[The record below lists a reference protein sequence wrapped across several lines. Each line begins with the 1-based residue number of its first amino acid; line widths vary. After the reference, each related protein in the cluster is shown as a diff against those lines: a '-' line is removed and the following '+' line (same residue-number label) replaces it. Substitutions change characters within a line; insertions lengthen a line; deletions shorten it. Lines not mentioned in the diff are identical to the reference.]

1 MCRVIWRIDQHGTD
15 GPCDR
20 GCVSAHAFLM
30 RDAVWF
36 NRASITWI
44 VRDRVASF
52 TANTYIAERRG
63 VFPSFSSS
71 EGVWDGKASEMY
83 MLKERKRFVSNQVMW
98 IKRRSVCK

>member
-44 VRDRVASF
+44 VRGRVAWLP
-52 TANTYIAERRG
+52 TIYIAERRG
-63 VFPSFSSS
+63 MFSSFSAS
-71 EGVWDGKASEMY
+71 EGVWDGKACGNVY
-83 MLKERKRFVSNQVMW
+83 IKERKKECCFQSSYVDQ
-98 IKRRSVCK
+98 KRKKCM